1 MATTTTIEGTK
12 ATIAI
17 SGWLDTGSA
26 PDLEKALAELD
37 PSCTELVIDLAELE
51 YISSAGLRQL
61 VVAHRKSRGE
71 YYNIALDLID
81 SGFEFFAGGG
91 VRRLPG
97 IRRHAVPFAH
107 WIHAGTISR
116 VSCRLVLLDHD
127 EGYCPST

>member
-37 PSCTELVIDLAELE
+37 PSCTELVVDLAELE

-61 VVAHRKSRGE
+61 VVAHRKSRG
-71 YYNIALDLID
+71 NLTIVNVPDDVMAILTMA
-81 SGFEFFAGGG
+81 GFDK
-91 VRRLPG
+91 RLH
-97 IRRHAVPFAH
+97 IV
-107 WIHAGTISR
+107 
-116 VSCRLVLLDHD
+116 
-127 EGYCPST
+127 